1 MDSRRRR
8 SAIGARE
15 SAERAAHYLAGNPC
29 VQLVYGFG
37 SATQRDRATVRDVD
51 LAVLTDP
58 PLTLEDLTKRQAD
71 VISVTRAPIDLVS
84 LNDAPIVLAHEIVE
98 SGTCLYART
107 PDAETEFVTRAR
119 ARYWDFRPYR
129 DEQWRL
135 AGERLAERQHG
146 SWPEAVRECLL
157 RLEEVISRLEELR
170 RLDARALREGFREVW
185 AVERGL
191 QLGAEIVL
199 DVGNHILSAHF
210 GVSAQ
215 DYEDIITQLGTHNV
229 IGASLREELKGLG
242 GFRNI
247 LVHGYLRVDPDRVA
261 HFLQVSPSRFSEFA
275 RVVRAWLEKTAG

>member
-1 MDSRRRR
+1 M
-8 SAIGARE
+8 
-15 SAERAAHYLAGNPC
+15 
-29 VQLVYGFG
+29 
-37 SATQRDRATVRDVD
+37 
-51 LAVLTDP
+51 VL
-58 PLTLEDLTKRQAD
+58 R
-71 VISVTRAPIDLVS
+71 
-84 LNDAPIVLAHEIVE
+84 
-98 SGTCLYART
+98 
-107 PDAETEFVTRAR
+107 
-119 ARYWDFRPYR
+119 
-129 DEQWRL
+129 
-135 AGERLAERQHG
+135 
-146 SWPEAVRECLL
+146 PEAVRERLL

-215 DYEDIITQLGTHNV
+215 DYEDIIAQLGAHNV
-229 IGASLREELKGLG
+229 IGVSLREELKGLG